1 MPITTDDGTISL
13 KLRFD
18 APKGFRH
25 IPAYILN
32 LPRQRGLFA
41 IVVQLRDFPS
51 RFHQPA
57 APRYLVLDRQS
68 SYTYSQQ
75 KGGTRCTLTISRA
88 GHSVAFP
95 PHFTLVGA
103 MKPVGVGR
111 KCGNETGT
119 GLVLGSTKCVE
130 DVNM

>member
-1 MPITTDDGTISL
+1 M
-13 KLRFD
+13 
-18 APKGFRH
+18 
-25 IPAYILN
+25 
-32 LPRQRGLFA
+32 
-41 IVVQLRDFPS
+41 VVQLHDFPS